1 MTAVHLSGLS
11 RRHGRWH
18 DLDALVDA
26 GAADAAAVTRL
37 RRGGLA
43 RYAVHDGPATGLYAD
58 CLGETLDRTG
68 LAPSAVDG
76 VLFFSS
82 TFSAYEDHADLA
94 ALCARFGIRDA
105 FPLGMYLGQ
114 CTNFSSALTVAQGL
128 AATQDLDNVLLIGVD
143 VLDDRRAARVL
154 PGEVSVFSDT
164 AVCCLVSRART
175 DGYLVERV
183 EHRYRP
189 ELHALH
195 PQRDLLPY
203 IDGFTGALA
212 GVVEGL
218 TKATG
223 RAPDAY
229 AKLVLANHARPV
241 LRNFAATLG
250 IPFDRVP
257 TEGIGTLGH
266 CFAYDQLITLGDL
279 AEQGG
284 TTPGDAVLAIGV
296 GANYLYSATSF
307 VRCEA

>member
-11 RRHGRWH
+11 RRHGTWH
-18 DLDALVDA
+18 DLDRLVDT
-26 GAADAAAVTRL
+26 GAADAPAVTRL

-43 RYAVHDGPATGLYAD
+43 RYAVHEGPPSGLYAD
-58 CLGETLDRTG
+58 CLAETLDRTG
-68 LAPSAVDG
+68 LAPSEVHA

-128 AATQDLDNVLLIGVD
+128 VATQDVDNVLLLGVD
-143 VLDDRRAARVL
+143 VLDDGRAARVL
-154 PGEVSVFSDT
+154 PGDVSVFSDT
-164 AVCCLVSRART
+164 AVCCLVSRGRT
-175 DGYLVERV
+175 DGYVVERV

-203 IDGFTGALA
+203 IDGFTGALSGA
-212 GVVEGL
+212 VEKL
-218 TKATG
+218 AKTTG
-223 RAPDAY
+223 RATGDY
-229 AKLVLANHARPV
+229 TKLVLANHARPV

-257 TEGIGTLGH
+257 TDGIGTLGH
-266 CFAYDQLITLGDL
+266 CFAYDQLITLSEL
-279 AEQGG
+279 AERGE
-284 TTPGDAVLAIGV
+284 TAPGDALLAIGV
-296 GANYLYSATSF
+296 GANYFYSATSF
-307 VRCEA
+307 LRCEA

>member
-1 MTAVHLSGLS
+1 MTDIHLSGLS

-18 DLDALVDA
+18 DLEDLLGD
-26 GAADAAAVTRL
+26 GAVSAASVTAL
-37 RRGGLA
+37 RRGGLT
-43 RYAVHDGPATGLYAD
+43 RYAVFDEPPRARYDD
-58 CLGETLDRTG
+58 CLAETLDRTG
-68 LAPSAVDG
+68 LRPAEVDA

-82 TFSAYEDHADLA
+82 TFSAYDDHADLA

-105 FPLGMYLGQ
+105 FPLGMFLGQ

-128 AATQDLDNVLLIGVD
+128 AATQGLDHVLLLGVD
-143 VLDDRRAARVL
+143 ALDDRRAARVL
-154 PGEVSVFSDT
+154 PGDVSVFSDT
-164 AVCCLVSRART
+164 VVTCLLSRPRT

-195 PQRDLLPY
+195 PQRDLLRY
-203 IDGFTGALA
+203 IDGFTDALG
-212 GVVEGL
+212 GVVDRL

-223 RAPDAY
+223 RAAGDHT
-229 AKLVLANHARPV
+229 KLVLANHARPV

-266 CFAYDQLITLGDL
+266 CFAYDQLITLSEL
-279 AEQGG
+279 AERGE
-284 TTPGDAVLAIGV
+284 TTPGDALLAIGV

-307 VRCEA
+307 IRCEA